1 MNGWS
6 HSYAPVRHVGTTRT
20 QNSGRTITIM
30 QTTTTIAVAGAT
42 GRVGRH
48 VVQVLQERGHRVV
61 SMSRSAG
68 VDVVTG
74 AGLVEALEDAIII
87 IDVSSTP
94 SPDQQT
100 ATEFFTATARNLHEA
115 GQKAGVRRMVVASI
129 IGIDDSVAG
138 YNAAKLAHERAALAG
153 PIPTRIV
160 RAAQFHEFVE
170 ELVAW
175 GTQGDIAYVP
185 KMRTQLVAARA
196 VAERLVDVA
205 TAADPFVMTLP
216 HPEIAGPRAETLA
229 EAARLLAA
237 RRGSP
242 SRVEE
247 VSDAAN
253 PDRALFEGGGLLPG
267 SHATLAG
274 PTYAEWLDQT
284 AR

>member
-1 MNGWS
+1 
-6 HSYAPVRHVGTTRT
+6 
-20 QNSGRTITIM
+20 M
-30 QTTTTIAVAGAT
+30 QKPTTIAVAGAT

-61 SMSRSAG
+61 PMSRSAG

-74 AGLVEALEDAIII
+74 DGLREALEGVDVV

-100 ATEFFTATARNLHEA
+100 ATEFFTAAAHHLHEA
-115 GQKAGVRRMVVASI
+115 GQKAGVRRMVVVSI
-129 IGIDDSVAG
+129 IGIDGSVAG

-153 PIPTRIV
+153 PIPTRIL

-175 GTQGDIAYVP
+175 GTQGDVAYVP
-185 KMRTQLVAARA
+185 KMQTQLVAARA
-196 VAERLVDVA
+196 VAEKLVDVA
-205 TAADPFVMTLP
+205 TARDPFVVTLP

-237 RRGSP
+237 RRGFP
-242 SRVEE
+242 SLVEE
-247 VSDAAN
+247 ASDAAN
-253 PDRALFEGGGLLPG
+253 PDRELFESGGLLPG
-267 SHATLAG
+267 PHATLAG
-274 PTYAEWLDQT
+274 PAYAEWLDQT

>member
-1 MNGWS
+1 
-6 HSYAPVRHVGTTRT
+6 
-20 QNSGRTITIM
+20 M